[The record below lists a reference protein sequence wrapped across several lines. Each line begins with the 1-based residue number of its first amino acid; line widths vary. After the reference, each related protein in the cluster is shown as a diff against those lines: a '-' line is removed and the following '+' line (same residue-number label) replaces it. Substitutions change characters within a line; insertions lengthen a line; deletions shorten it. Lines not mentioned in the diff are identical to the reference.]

1 MEHRTTSSFDDAT
14 LLAYVEQTMT
24 REHEAEFEAKAGS
37 DARLLA
43 SLRQMRADR
52 QALCALPEPQ
62 APATLAADV
71 LAQIERSM
79 LLETDLVAPS
89 INLRRYRATHW
100 QRYAAAAG
108 FVLLLTG
115 GGFMLL
121 NSLLFDSHDEHF
133 APEPV
138 ARGPAE
144 PEFRPAGPESSAD
157 TRGEGEAAAEALAQ
171 SDAIASPAADP
182 GAAAP
187 GAFEALVTAM
197 SERDESLVAASID
210 RDWPND
216 LDLFASISSADPE
229 AAYEAIA
236 SRVRLAGADFIVN
249 ASINP
254 APPLTGPERSL
265 PALAEIP
272 GRADESID
280 AGEAPSPRPAAAPPA
295 APDDRIP
302 IAEQSRYVARGFRFT
317 ILGTPSDILAA
328 LRDVSADRSLRISWS
343 GSGAPRMLVD
353 LAAPNLPHATRWDRV
368 LLWWLDPAVRF
379 DEARLAAARAFTEPV
394 VRIPVRIV
402 ASDRR

>member
-1 MEHRTTSSFDDAT
+1 MERRTTSSFDDAT

-24 REHEAEFEAKAGS
+24 REQEAEFEAKAES
-37 DARLLA
+37 DPRFLA

-89 INLRRYRATHW
+89 IDLRRYRATHW

-121 NSLLFDSHDEHF
+121 NSLRFDSHDEHF

-144 PEFRPAGPESSAD
+144 PEVRSAGSESSAD
-157 TRGEGEAAAEALAQ
+157 TRGAGEALAQ
-171 SDAIASPAADP
+171 GDASASPAAES

-197 SERDESLVAASID
+197 SERDESLMAASID

-236 SRVRLAGADFIVN
+236 SRLRLAGADVIVN

-254 APPLTGPERSL
+254 APPLAGPERSL
-265 PALAEIP
+265 PGLAEVS
-272 GRADESID
+272 GQADESID

-302 IAEQSRYVARGFRFT
+302 IAEQSRYAARGFRFT
-317 ILGTPSDILAA
+317 ILGTPTDILAA
-328 LRDVSADRSLRISWS
+328 LRELSADRSLRISWS

>member
-1 MEHRTTSSFDDAT
+1 MERRTTSSFDDAT

-24 REHEAEFEAKAGS
+24 REQEAEFEAKAES
-37 DARLLA
+37 DPRFLA

-89 INLRRYRATHW
+89 IDLRRYRATHW

-121 NSLLFDSHDEHF
+121 NSLRFDSHDEHF

-144 PEFRPAGPESSAD
+144 PEVRSAGSESSAD
-157 TRGEGEAAAEALAQ
+157 TRGAGEALAQ
-171 SDAIASPAADP
+171 GDASASPAAES

-197 SERDESLVAASID
+197 SERDESLMAASID
-210 RDWPND
+210 RDWAND

-236 SRVRLAGADFIVN
+236 SRLRLAGADVIVN

-254 APPLTGPERSL
+254 APPLAGPERSL
-265 PALAEIP
+265 PGLAEVS
-272 GRADESID
+272 GQADESID
-280 AGEAPSPRPAAAPPA
+280 AGEGSSGRPSAESPVL
-295 APDDRIP
+295 PDDRIP
-302 IAEQSRYVARGFRFT
+302 ISEQSRYVARGFRFT
-317 ILGTPSDILAA
+317 ILGTPTDILAA
-328 LRDVSADRSLRISWS
+328 LRELSADRSLRISWS

>member
-1 MEHRTTSSFDDAT
+1 MERRTTSSFDDAT

-24 REHEAEFEAKAGS
+24 REQEAEFEAKAES
-37 DARLLA
+37 DPRFLA

-89 INLRRYRATHW
+89 IDLRRYRATHW

-121 NSLLFDSHDEHF
+121 NSLRFDSHDEHF

-144 PEFRPAGPESSAD
+144 PEVRPAGSESSAD
-157 TRGEGEAAAEALAQ
+157 TRGAGEALAQ
-171 SDAIASPAADP
+171 GDASASPAAES

-197 SERDESLVAASID
+197 SERDESLMAASID

-236 SRVRLAGADFIVN
+236 SRLRLAGADVIVN

-254 APPLTGPERSL
+254 APPLAGPERSL
-265 PALAEIP
+265 PGLAEVS
-272 GRADESID
+272 GQADESID

-302 IAEQSRYVARGFRFT
+302 IAEQSRYAARGFRFT
-317 ILGTPSDILAA
+317 ILGTPTDILAA
-328 LRDVSADRSLRISWS
+328 LRELSADRSLRISWS

>member
-1 MEHRTTSSFDDAT
+1 MERRTTSSFDDAT

-24 REHEAEFEAKAGS
+24 REQEAEFEAKAES
-37 DARLLA
+37 DPRFLA

-89 INLRRYRATHW
+89 IDLRRYRATHW

-121 NSLLFDSHDEHF
+121 NSLRFDSHDEHF

-144 PEFRPAGPESSAD
+144 PEVRSAGSESSAD
-157 TRGEGEAAAEALAQ
+157 TRGAGEALAQ
-171 SDAIASPAADP
+171 GDASASPAAES

-197 SERDESLVAASID
+197 SERDESLMAASID
-210 RDWPND
+210 RDWAND

-236 SRVRLAGADFIVN
+236 SRLRLAGADVIVN

-254 APPLTGPERSL
+254 APPLAGPERSL
-265 PALAEIP
+265 PGLAEVS
-272 GRADESID
+272 GQADESID

-302 IAEQSRYVARGFRFT
+302 IAEQSRYAARGFRFT
-317 ILGTPSDILAA
+317 ILGTPTDILAA
-328 LRDVSADRSLRISWS
+328 LRELSADRSLRISWS